1 MKTLETN
8 ANALAFVSN
17 VFSSPT
23 SQIDLKQKKLTLN
36 VKKPDLLIFNINKSH
51 DNNKMQ
57 IKLFIDKEELEQKDT
72 IKYLAIYLGQNLT
85 IYTRTHTNS
94 FYQEC
99 G

>member
-1 MKTLETN
+1 
-8 ANALAFVSN
+8 
-17 VFSSPT
+17 
-23 SQIDLKQKKLTLN
+23 
-36 VKKPDLLIFNINKSH
+36 
-51 DNNKMQ
+51 MQ